1 MFTASQGSNWIN
13 WPRYE
18 HLFLLASNPG
28 LELKE
33 RFQLRSNQLRKQLL
47 YVFRRRVAV
56 ASFTLATIAL
66 KLRSDQPVQPVKLV
80 EPVPPV
86 QPVQPALTRCNPLL
100 RRHNHKCTDSCWLK
114 KINNKSCL
122 IFSNY

>member
-1 MFTASQGSNWIN
+1 MFTDSQGSNWIN
-13 WPRYE
+13 WSRYE

-33 RFQLRSNQLRKQLL
+33 RFQLRSNQLRKQLF

-66 KLRSDQPVQPVKLV
+66 KLRSDQPVEVVQPVKLV
-80 EPVPPV
+80 EPLQPVQPFQPVQVVQPV
-86 QPVQPALTRCNPLL
+86 QPVQPWEFLLT
-100 RRHNHKCTDSCWLK
+100 
-114 KINNKSCL
+114 
-122 IFSNY
+122 